1 MSKQLLFVLLLF
13 FGVLAGYAEGI
24 NVEQARTIATTFV
37 NQQSAQG
44 GMSLKQSLPQKTMH
58 LLYKDTPNESSNY
71 YVFTPQVGKGFIIV
85 SGHDSENPILA
96 YADQGTFDLNSLPEA
111 MKVILHSYSV
121 VSSAVAMSATTRV
134 GEVIIPVTPMA
145 DDIKWGQES
154 PYNMQIPSNYPAG
167 CVATAMA
174 IVMKFNKWPVRGTAS
189 NSYEWNN
196 IQLSADFNTTYA
208 WDKMLDNYTGNNITN
223 DKIDAVAGLVYN
235 CAIAVNMQ
243 FNDVSTSSLLKA
255 SRALPGYFGYDE
267 NIRLLQAEKI
277 DGATRAEWAKIIRD
291 ELKAGRPVIYGGR
304 NNKGGGH
311 AFVIDGC
318 KSDGTFH
325 INWGWNGIGNGYFNL
340 DNLDADVGNGD
351 YSFSCQE
358 ILYNIKKA
366 EYQAPAVPAGGF
378 SSLRLSD
385 RKGGVGLVTNAE
397 NIELGKTFR
406 VQARTLENSIASPDL
421 NNVSCAVALVDKN
434 FNIKYVDK
442 DRAIKYNTF
451 YSGAFMATPLNWFA
465 CVIPANANV
474 TIEDTDR
481 ICLVAGKT
489 GSNEWQIVGSKT
501 KDIAYWVKARN
512 NQLKKYKVTV
522 DAKLYGPQ
530 NDPIKNLIVKY
541 TPAPNTLESP
551 DSFEDPLF
559 GNRVLFRVG
568 VYNTDGTDISDEYI
582 VSVRVD
588 GETLYPWFL
597 RGTRNEYAIETLQ
610 KDETIVVKAYP
621 KDGSTCKQY
630 GTALLTTTAGGQL
643 SDKLVE
649 EYRDVANKVI
659 VKGPIDTRDFVV
671 LNKCMNNMQELDL
684 SEATIQPF
692 NVCPSNTIPIDA
704 FNQQFKKLNTV
715 ILPNTLTSIAAGAFA
730 GCSNLEHITIPAGV
744 KSIGLN
750 AFNGTNARD
759 VTVLGSD
766 PVKISWCVFNQTKR
780 EEGGT
785 VLNVPKG
792 KTSSYKADAEWGK
805 WNRVK
810 EIDKNPCNLIL
821 PNVPFVEF
829 SDVKE
834 TTLPT
839 MKQFV
844 FKAKLSD
851 ELTASSAGWSLE
863 IRSNGP
869 EIVLTDDGEYQCAVS
884 GDDLLS
890 NVIIEATV
898 VKDLSTVPAA
908 NALMINP
915 GMVVTLTGEGYPL
928 QGVRIEP
935 GKVGGGDYP
944 AATITLRNIYL
955 SGLMVKNDVNII
967 LEEGTYNVIGGEV
980 KSDITETGYHPG
992 GIFMYYNKKVT
1003 LSGTGTLAV
1012 DYIGGYRNSK
1022 GTLNIYHGVGLRRY
1036 SGSEHGIENIL
1047 LKDVQVNYIRQFG
1060 RKVMQDDGTSRLV
1073 GGWETITLPFDAQNI
1088 TRGDG
1093 TAITWKDEKGLG
1105 DFSLRE
1111 YGKKGFTD
1119 MKKDGKVLGGKPYI
1133 ILMPDDSFAT
1143 EDGEDQNTG
1152 KDYSRVLSGENI
1164 TFSSKYYTGDERFM
1178 APKDS
1183 EVSDAGFVMHP
1194 FVLGYKNTAKTR
1206 AESDQTFGNNGE
1218 YLLDEN
1224 GELFVK
1230 SAPGMSPN
1238 PFEAFFTATTPAAA
1252 ALESF
1257 GVYYGQDPTGTEE
1270 PVADRQVLQ
1279 AYGAQGVIVI
1289 TTDLAQTVRIVS
1301 VDGLVRV
1308 CPVNGGTTRVAVPA
1322 GLYIVGNTKVLVRSL

>member
-13 FGVLAGYAEGI
+13 FGTLAGFAEGI
-24 NVEQARTIATTFV
+24 NVEQAKAIATAFV
-37 NQQSAQG
+37 NQQSTPG
-44 GMSLKQSLPQKTMH
+44 GVLLKQSSPQETMH
-58 LLYKDTPNESSNY
+58 LLYKDTPDDSSNY
-71 YVFTPQVGKGFIIV
+71 YVFTLQEGKGFVIV
-85 SGHDSENPILA
+85 SGHNNENPILA
-96 YADQGTFDLNSLPEA
+96 YADQGIFDINNLPEA
-111 MKVILHSYSV
+111 MKVVLHSYSIALSTV
-121 VSSAVAMSATTRV
+121 TMPAT
-134 GEVIIPVTPMA
+134 GAAEVITPVDPMTDA
-145 DDIKWGQES
+145 IKWGQGS
-154 PYNMQIPSNYPAG
+154 PYNMQIPSGYPAG
-167 CVATAMA
+167 CVAMAMA
-174 IVMKFNKWPVRGTAS
+174 IVMKHNEWPVKGVAS

-208 WDKMLDNYTGNNITN
+208 WDKMLYSYTGSNITN

-235 CAIAVNMQ
+235 CAVSVNMN
-243 FNDVSTSSLLKA
+243 FNNTSTSSLLRA
-255 SRALPGYFGYDE
+255 SKALPGYFGYDE
-267 NIRLLQAEKI
+267 NIRLLQAEKV
-277 DGATRAEWAKIIRD
+277 DAVTRAEWAKIVRD
-291 ELKAGRPVIYGGR
+291 ELKAGRPVIYGGQ

-311 AFVIDGC
+311 AFIIDGC

-325 INWGWNGIGNGYFNL
+325 INWGWNGIGNGYFSL
-340 DNLDADVGNGD
+340 DNLDANVGNGD

-366 EYQAPAVPAGGF
+366 KHQAPSVPIDGF
-378 SSLRLSD
+378 SPLKLSD

-397 NIELGKTFR
+397 NIELGKAFR
-406 VQARTLENSIASPDL
+406 VQARTLENPLSSPDL
-421 NNVSCAVALVDKN
+421 HNIPYAVALVDKD
-434 FNIKYVDK
+434 FNIKYVDNK
-442 DRAIKYNTF
+442 SIKYSTF
-451 YSGAFMATPLNWFA
+451 YSGSFMATPLNWFA
-465 CVIPANANV
+465 CVIPANADV
-474 TIEDTDR
+474 IIEDTDR
-481 ICLVAGKT
+481 ICLVTGKT
-489 GSNEWQIVGSKT
+489 GSNDWQIVGSKT

-512 NQLKKYKVTV
+512 NQVKKYKVTV

-730 GCSNLEHITIPAGV
+730 GCANLEHITIPAGV

-780 EEGGT
+780 EEGGA

-792 KTSSYKADAEWGK
+792 KVSSYKADAEWGK
-805 WNRVK
+805 WDRVK

-829 SDVKE
+829 SDVE
-834 TTLPT
+834 ELTLPT
-839 MKQFV
+839 MKLFT
-844 FKAKLSD
+844 FKARLSD
-851 ELTASSAGWSLE
+851 ELTSGRAGWSLE

-869 EIVLTDDGEYQCAVS
+869 KVELNNGEYQCVVS

-898 VKDLSTVPAA
+898 VKDLSTVPAS

-915 GMVVTLTGEGYPL
+915 GMVVTLTGEAHPY
-928 QGVRIEP
+928 QAVRIEP

-944 AATITLRNIYL
+944 AATVTLRNIDL

-980 KSDITETGYHPG
+980 KSSITETGLHPG
-992 GIFMYYNKKVT
+992 GIFMYYNKKVA

-1012 DYIGGYRNSK
+1012 DYIGGYRDSK
-1022 GTLNIYHGVGLRRY
+1022 GTLNICHGVGLRRY

-1060 RKVMQDDGTSRLV
+1060 RKVTQDDGTSRLIS
-1073 GGWETITLPFDAQNI
+1073 GWETISLPFDVQSI

-1093 TAITWKDEKGLG
+1093 TAIIWKNEKGLG

-1119 MKKDGKVLGGKPYI
+1119 MKKDGKMLGGKPYI

-1143 EDGEDQNTG
+1143 EEDEDKNTG

-1164 TFSSKYYTGDERFM
+1164 TFCSKYYTDGGRFT
-1178 APKDS
+1178 APEDS

-1194 FVLGYKNTAKTR
+1194 FVLGYQNMAKTR
-1206 AESDQTFGNNGE
+1206 AENDQTFGNNGE

-1238 PFEAFFTATTPAAA
+1238 PFEVFFTATTLAAA

-1257 GVYYGQDPTGTEE
+1257 GVYYGQDPTGAEK

-1279 AYGAQGVIVI
+1279 AYGGHGVIVI
-1289 TTDLAQTVRIVS
+1289 TTDCAQTVRIVS
-1301 VDGLVRV
+1301 IDGLVRV
-1308 CPVNGGTTRVAVPA
+1308 CPVNGGTTQIAVPA
-1322 GLYIVGNTKVLVRSL
+1322 GLYIVGNMKVLVR